1 MSHAYDSCTFDK
13 QPVKLLDLCGDRSPK
28 GGSKERVVK
37 QILNKNN
44 MPVFLS
50 CNPKHQIQC
59 WSDFFLVS
67 KRFHLQILTTLKD

>member
-50 CNPKHQIQC
+50 CNPKHQYNVGQIFF
-59 WSDFFLVS
+59 WFPKDFICKF
-67 KRFHLQILTTLKD
+67 

>member
-37 QILNKNN
+37 QILAE
-44 MPVFLS
+44 VY
-50 CNPKHQIQC
+50 
-59 WSDFFLVS
+59 
-67 KRFHLQILTTLKD
+67 